1 MQWLF
6 CGFPSRLT
14 GDDRLRYLRPGL
26 NSPQSS
32 PPPPCVIVAS
42 FRLEQEKVEPAVV
55 EGGERGGVSFFFHFR
70 HILSFPFMLLFWPL
84 CRLLESMVVNQSYSL
99 PALPLDQY
107 GFNKITSASISSYS
121 QFCCLI
127 GPKLLT
133 LNLLSSCV
141 ITWSVVIRLEMRT
154 LVEAPKDGVKMDV

>member
-1 MQWLF
+1 
-6 CGFPSRLT
+6 
-14 GDDRLRYLRPGL
+14 
-26 NSPQSS
+26 
-32 PPPPCVIVAS
+32 
-42 FRLEQEKVEPAVV
+42 
-55 EGGERGGVSFFFHFR
+55 
-70 HILSFPFMLLFWPL
+70 MLLFWPL

-127 GPKLLT
+127 GTKLLT